1 MPAIQNQTVGGGF
14 ISFIEKNN
22 KGVMNMRS
30 VKNKITTITMC
41 IAIIAMG
48 ISAAVGVMALRSVG
62 ISNAD

>member
-1 MPAIQNQTVGGGF
+1 
-14 ISFIEKNN
+14 
-22 KGVMNMRS
+22 MNMRS